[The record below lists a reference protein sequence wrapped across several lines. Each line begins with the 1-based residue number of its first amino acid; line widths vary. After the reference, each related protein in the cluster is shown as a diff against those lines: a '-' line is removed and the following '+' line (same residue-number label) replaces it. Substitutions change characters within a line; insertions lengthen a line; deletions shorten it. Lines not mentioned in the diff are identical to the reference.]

1 MPKMVSIHANPVY
14 ENKRD
19 PGYAAI
25 KKAGS
30 KKVPYQT
37 ALENIRNSEGRYAIE
52 PEKRDKPQRINTELE
67 DMSLD
72 DLKVMMLSL
81 GIKTQKVMKKSDVV
95 TSIRTKLAD
104 VEIVED
110 DDEE

>member
-1 MPKMVSIHANPVY
+1 MPKMVSIYANPAY
-14 ENKRD
+14 DKRND
-19 PGYAAI
+19 PVYAAI
-25 KKAGS
+25 KKSGS

-67 DMSLD
+67 DMTND
-72 DLKVMMLSL
+72 DLKVMLLSL
-81 GIKTQKVMKKSDVV
+81 GIKTEKKMKKSDVI

-104 VEIVED
+104 VEILED
-110 DDEE
+110 DADE